1 MKQKN
6 KFDLVMDYVDA
17 NIQEDVDTIK
27 KGIYNLIGYN
37 SNSFG
42 NCFSVLTNYTLYHYI
57 SERRMYFAGKELY
70 ENPQKSIC
78 DIALGYGYSDQSAFT
93 RAMKS
98 FCNCT
103 PTEVRKGI
111 KSIPN
116 KKYSLTEFNS
126 ENGDTRTQRIFSALK
141 NNDDISTYNFELLIG
156 LENAS
161 EEYGFDFDTCCKIAD
176 LAEKL
181 DVSPLSLIEKCFELV
196 EEEYHNYGLKESNR
210 IAIECGIEST
220 EELNAICEY
229 FDCKYYDL
237 DSFMVMAYRE
247 QTIVGKESVI

>member
-27 KGIYNLIGYN
+27 KGICNLIGYN

-57 SERRMYFAGKELY
+57 SERRIYFAGKELY
-70 ENPQKSIC
+70 ENPQKPIC
-78 DIALGYGYSDQSAFT
+78 DIALDYGYSDQSAFT

-111 KSIPN
+111 KNIPN
-116 KKYSLTEFNS
+116 NKYSLAEFDSNDS
-126 ENGDTRTQRIFSALK
+126 DTRTQRIFSALK
-141 NNDDISTYNFELLIG
+141 NNDEISACNFELLIG

-161 EEYGFDFDTCCKIAD
+161 EEYGFDFDTCCKVAD

-181 DVSPLSLIEKCFELV
+181 DVSPMGLIEKCFELV
-196 EEEYHNYGLKESNR
+196 EEEYQNYGLKESDR
-210 IAIECGIEST
+210 IAIECGIKST

-247 QTIVGKESVI
+247 QIIERKGSAI